1 MKLFAWGHIVIKLQE
16 NSGSTL
22 LTDREKGRTLQMG
35 YERDMPGALTLGD
48 DSLPELIF
56 PTKC

>member
-16 NSGSTL
+16 KSGSTL
-22 LTDREKGRTLQMG
+22 LTDPETGRTLQMG
-35 YERDMPGALTLGD
+35 YERDMPGALTHWG